1 MAVVVSPFDHA
12 RVRTRSRFGRML
24 RDAPAVPVTIITL
37 LVIVA
42 VFAPLIAPHD
52 PLKPLP
58 GAKINIGPAWETG
71 DWSAVL
77 GTDFQ
82 GRDILSRVIYG
93 TRVSLLIGMVGTV
106 VAGSLGLLVG
116 VLAGYIGGF
125 VDQALMRIVD
135 AWLALPALLFA
146 LFLAMVFGNSLGIW
160 SIVVILGAVFWT
172 RYARVIR
179 GEVLSLRERDFVRLA
194 QVAGASRWRIM
205 WRHIVPNVLNT
216 WMVLASLTVGVVII
230 LEATLSFLG
239 LGVQPPSPAWGSM
252 IAEARIGLIGGDWV
266 PVAAPAIPI
275 ALTVFA
281 FNLLGDWLRIR
292 LDPTQR
298 NL

>member
-1 MAVVVSPFDHA
+1 MAIVVSPFDQA
-12 RVRTRSRFGRML
+12 RVRVRSRVGQYL
-24 RDAPAVPVTIITL
+24 QGAPAVPLVIIGT

-42 VFAPLIAPHD
+42 VFAPWLAPHH
-52 PLKPLP
+52 PLKEVP
-58 GAKINIGPAWETG
+58 GILTTTGPVWETG
-71 DWSAVL
+71 NWSAIL
-77 GTDFQ
+77 GTDVQ
-82 GRDILSRVIYG
+82 GRCILTRVIYG
-93 TRVSLLIGMVGTV
+93 TRVSLLIGVVGTV
-106 VAGSLGLLVG
+106 VAGSVGLLVG
-116 VLAGYIGGF
+116 VVAGYIGGF

-146 LFLAMVFGNSLGIW
+146 LFLALVFGDRLGIW
-160 SIVVILGAVFWT
+160 SIVIILGAVFWT

-194 QVAGASRWRIM
+194 QVAGASRWRVM
-205 WRHIVPNVLNT
+205 RRHIVPNVLNT

-239 LGVQPPSPAWGSM
+239 LGVRPPDPAWGSM
-252 IAEARIGLIGGDWV
+252 IAEARVPLITGKWV
-266 PVAAPAIPI
+266 PVAAPAVPI

-281 FNLLGDWLRIR
+281 FNLLGDWLRVR
-292 LDPTQR
+292 LDPTQQ

>member
-1 MAVVVSPFDHA
+1 MAIVVSPLDQT
-12 RVRTRSRFGRML
+12 RVRTRSRLGL
-24 RDAPAVPVTIITL
+24 YLQGAPAVPVTIIAM

-42 VFAPLIAPHD
+42 VFAPWIAPHD
-52 PLKPLP
+52 PLVVVP
-58 GAKINIGPAWETG
+58 GAVTTTGPVWETG
-71 DWSAVL
+71 NWSAIL
-77 GTDFQ
+77 GTDVQ

-93 TRVSLLIGMVGTV
+93 TRVSLLIGLVGTV
-106 VAGSLGLLVG
+106 VAGSLGMFVG
-116 VLAGYIGGF
+116 VVAGYLGGF
-125 VDQALMRIVD
+125 VDQVLMRIVD

-146 LFLAMVFGNSLGIW
+146 LFLALVFGDRLGIW
-160 SIVVILGAVFWT
+160 SIVIILGAVFWT

-194 QVAGASRWRIM
+194 QVAGASRWRVM
-205 WRHIVPNVLNT
+205 RRHIVPNVLNT

-239 LGVQPPSPAWGSM
+239 LGVRPPDPAWGSM
-252 IAEARIGLIGGDWV
+252 IAESRIPLMAGDWV
-266 PVAAPAIPI
+266 PVAAPAVPI

-281 FNLLGDWLRIR
+281 FNLLGDWLRVR

>member
-1 MAVVVSPFDHA
+1 MAIVVTPFDQT
-12 RVRTRSRFGRML
+12 RVRTRSRAGRYL
-24 RDAPAVPVTIITL
+24 RDAPLFPLGIIAL
-37 LVIVA
+37 LMIVA
-42 VFAPLIAPHD
+42 VFAPWIAPHD
-52 PLKPLP
+52 PLQPLP
-58 GAKINIGPAWETG
+58 GAKILTGPVWQTG
-71 DWSAVL
+71 DWSAIL

-93 TRVSLLIGMVGTV
+93 TRVSLLIGVVGTV
-106 VAGSLGLLVG
+106 VAGSVGMLVG
-116 VLAGYIGGF
+116 VVAGYLGGF

-146 LFLAMVFGNSLGIW
+146 LFLAMVFGDRLGIW

-205 WRHIVPNVLNT
+205 RRHIVPNVLNT

-239 LGVQPPSPAWGSM
+239 LGVKPPNPAWGSM
-252 IAEARIGLIGGDWV
+252 IAEARIGLMAGNWE